1 MKRPLLATVFLL
13 GAACSPPA
21 GPAASGPLRVVT
33 VDATLQLENLSDDPV
48 FYFMYERQGAALI
61 NWAPCVDYSCASLA
75 PRAQATLKYSAI
87 GGYAPGKTEAIVW
100 WWRAEPGPA
109 DAPVPGPVTAIVVHL

>member
-1 MKRPLLATVFLL
+1 MKRLLLATVLL
-13 GAACSPPA
+13 FGAACNA
-21 GPAASGPLRVVT
+21 LVGPAPSGPLGIVT
-33 VDATLQLENLSDDPV
+33 KDATLQLKNRSDDPV
-48 FYFMYERQGAALI
+48 FYFVYERQGAALI
-61 NWAPCVDYSCASLA
+61 DWAPCVSQSCPSVA
-75 PRAQATLKYSAI
+75 PRAETTMQYSNI

>member
-1 MKRPLLATVFLL
+1 MRRLLLATVLLL
-13 GAACSPPA
+13 GAACNPPT
-21 GPAASGPLRVVT
+21 GPVASGPLGIVT
-33 VDATLQLENLSDDPV
+33 RNAALQLKNRSDDAV
-48 FYFMYERQGAALI
+48 FYFVYERQGAALI
-61 NWAPCVDYSCASLA
+61 NWAPCVSQSCPSVA
-75 PRAQATLKYSAI
+75 PRVETTVQYSTI